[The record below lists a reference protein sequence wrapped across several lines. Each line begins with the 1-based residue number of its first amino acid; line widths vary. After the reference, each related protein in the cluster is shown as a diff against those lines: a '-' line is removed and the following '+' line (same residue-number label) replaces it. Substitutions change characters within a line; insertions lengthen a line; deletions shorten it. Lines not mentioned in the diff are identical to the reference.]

1 MLSLKYLPVF
11 LAFSVMPPAATAQQP
26 SVLNEVVDE
35 IVKQEQREVQLL
47 RQYSPLVET
56 YIQYIRPDE
65 HFGDVPDGDRYF
77 LGRAVL
83 AKGLELESLKRE
95 AGMKQKMFGGW
106 GDYIMEFVPAGFLQM
121 IYLDTNG
128 FDRRHYK
135 FKYVGR
141 EFLDQV
147 RCMVFDVE
155 PLPKGKRHLG
165 TVLQRTEW
173 TPIEVLSP
181 HAG

>member
-106 GDYIMEFVPAGFLQM
+106 GGLHHGICARRLPADDL
-121 IYLDTNG
+121 
-128 FDRRHYK
+128 
-135 FKYVGR
+135 
-141 EFLDQV
+141 
-147 RCMVFDVE
+147 
-155 PLPKGKRHLG
+155 LG
-165 TVLQRTEW
+165 HEW
-173 TPIEVLSP
+173 FRPPAL
-181 HAG
+181 